1 MPGVTHSNIPL
12 SNNVFVNGGPTL
24 GGAVADALGLPDT
37 VGISDAEARAIISGR
52 AAEIAAGN
60 DPDLNEALET
70 YGGGLPNGS
79 SPVTGQDGAIASP
92 GSDTATGRDATE
104 DADIPRPTSEWI
116 NVQSHVNPRVLPD
129 VWTKLEN
136 FAKSLGRVITLNS
149 AYRTPEYNARVGG
162 AKNSLHVQRKAIDVQ
177 WGTTSIQGRV
187 DFIQKAIDAGF
198 TGIGCY
204 DSFCHIDV
212 GSKRHWGSSGSYTSQ
227 FEQYK
232 TVLRSNG
239 YTV

>member
-162 AKNSLHVQRKAIDVQ
+162 AKNSLHVQRKAID
-177 WGTTSIQGRV
+177 
-187 DFIQKAIDAGF
+187 AGF